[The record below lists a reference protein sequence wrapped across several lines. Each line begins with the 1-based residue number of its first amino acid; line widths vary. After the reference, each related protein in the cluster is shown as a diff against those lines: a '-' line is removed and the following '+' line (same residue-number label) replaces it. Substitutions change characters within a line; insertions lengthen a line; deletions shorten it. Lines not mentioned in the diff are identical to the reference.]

1 MRLDTEAVRVYW
13 AKVDDCDPKL
23 LTLLSPVER
32 TRHAGYRREVDANR
46 FLLGAA
52 MVRIVAGH
60 HLGQPP
66 QDVIVERRCPD
77 CDRPHGKTVLP
88 DSDLELSISHSGD
101 LVGLACHVGAAVG
114 LDVEHLDRFNH
125 RLDSDLDSGL
135 VQHVLATAE
144 QHRLDRLG
152 PDERLPGFLRYW
164 TRKEALLKATGHG
177 LRVELRG
184 LVLSGPDEPPTILE
198 SSHVSRAE
206 LTLYDLAAAPSHVG
220 ALAVRRDRQM
230 RVTEHPADSLL
241 RSLP

>member
-1 MRLDTEAVRVYW
+1 MRLGTEAVRVYW

-32 TRHAGYRREVDANR
+32 TRHTGYRREADANR

-66 QDVIVERRCPD
+66 QDVTVERRCPD

-88 DSDLELSISHSGD
+88 GSDLELSISHSGD

-135 VQHVLATAE
+135 VQHVLSTAE
-144 QHRLDRLG
+144 QHRLDKLG

-198 SSHVSRAE
+198 SSHVSRSE
-206 LTLYDLAAAPSHVG
+206 LTLYDLAAAPDHVG
-220 ALAVRRDRQM
+220 ALAVRRDHHVS
-230 RVTEHPADSLL
+230 VTEHPADSLL
-241 RSLP
+241 KSVL